1 MLVCSLDCY
10 GRITTSEAFS
20 TGNEPFAGSNVTFVL
35 VSGLPGDIESENAF
49 QDQLRGWL
57 EFLSIE
63 QRAKRCVVFCD
74 QPSAVKPPDA
84 VRSQTFK
91 ADRANLLS
99 LPEKIGSVP
108 GQLRIIVWGHGGNQG
123 ATPVFH
129 VRGPRL
135 TPSDFASVAAKLPE
149 GASQWV
155 FLFRGSGAFAQAIAK
170 PGRIVLAS
178 DDGTMFGSDPN
189 GMPLLLKELRNHPA
203 TAFGPLAENFGRQTA
218 GWFAERNLARTEE
231 PTLWIDEQQPRH
243 LAQSASELAKPV
255 AGSTEETQVSI
266 PEPVKSK
273 TQSLLALAAGWDG
286 IKKVRPEDYPD
297 SDAVVLRSRH
307 VSVLGTS
314 PALSTEREEFIQV
327 LQPEGTRLGD
337 FDVSFAPPEEELEF
351 LDCEVLRADGQIE
364 RMDPDLIHLS
374 GEPSPG
380 EYQTVRRKVFS
391 LPGVTPGSI
400 LHVRYRSQWKD
411 YPLPRVSMEIPLAR
425 DIPVLQAAVVV
436 RIPKG
441 SSFHYRFENGSASE
455 EPTRDQSGYSTSY
468 SWLVTNIAPCCSEP
482 LAPHQRPALRI
493 STFADWHEFAEWY
506 SHITRLTAEISP
518 ELKEKAQALAR
529 DASSSR
535 EKVEAVFNYVTG
547 LRYVEVPLGV
557 NSLRP
562 HAAANVFQN
571 QFGDCKDK
579 ANLLN
584 ALLHALSIEADLV
597 LVPRFGQAYQEL
609 PGLSFNHAIS
619 RVNADGKT
627 FWLDCTDEVCRFDF
641 LPPGDSGRNVL
652 VIDGRTSAL
661 CRLDS
666 SDSSSNRLSL
676 RGKLRYAEGG
686 RDFSLDLGAV
696 GSGCGDY
703 QLRSAFGQGK
713 ERGGALPLLMMIC
726 RPASGS
732 FAMEHQNATPVAALD
747 RAFEW
752 RGQGKH
758 VGLLS
763 RFKDSIALH
772 SPFWIPREWDVA
784 IHARRSSLLLN
795 EGYPLT
801 LEEQFEIVMPP
812 ETESISLP
820 ERA

>member
-1 MLVCSLDCY
+1 
-10 GRITTSEAFS
+10 
-20 TGNEPFAGSNVTFVL
+20 
-35 VSGLPGDIESENAF
+35 
-49 QDQLRGWL
+49 
-57 EFLSIE
+57 
-63 QRAKRCVVFCD
+63 
-74 QPSAVKPPDA
+74 
-84 VRSQTFK
+84 
-91 ADRANLLS
+91 
-99 LPEKIGSVP
+99 
-108 GQLRIIVWGHGGNQG
+108 
-123 ATPVFH
+123 
-129 VRGPRL
+129 
-135 TPSDFASVAAKLPE
+135 
-149 GASQWV
+149 
-155 FLFRGSGAFAQAIAK
+155 
-170 PGRIVLAS
+170 
-178 DDGTMFGSDPN
+178 
-189 GMPLLLKELRNHPA
+189 
-203 TAFGPLAENFGRQTA
+203 
-218 GWFAERNLARTEE
+218 
-231 PTLWIDEQQPRH
+231 
-243 LAQSASELAKPV
+243 
-255 AGSTEETQVSI
+255 
-266 PEPVKSK
+266 
-273 TQSLLALAAGWDG
+273 
-286 IKKVRPEDYPD
+286 
-297 SDAVVLRSRH
+297 
-307 VSVLGTS
+307 
-314 PALSTEREEFIQV
+314 
-327 LQPEGTRLGD
+327 
-337 FDVSFAPPEEELEF
+337 
-351 LDCEVLRADGQIE
+351 
-364 RMDPDLIHLS
+364 
-374 GEPSPG
+374 
-380 EYQTVRRKVFS
+380 
-391 LPGVTPGSI
+391 
-400 LHVRYRSQWKD
+400 
-411 YPLPRVSMEIPLAR
+411 
-425 DIPVLQAAVVV
+425 
-436 RIPKG
+436 
-441 SSFHYRFENGSASE
+441 
-455 EPTRDQSGYSTSY
+455 
-468 SWLVTNIAPCCSEP
+468 
-482 LAPHQRPALRI
+482 
-493 STFADWHEFAEWY
+493 
-506 SHITRLTAEISP
+506 
-518 ELKEKAQALAR
+518 
-529 DASSSR
+529 
-535 EKVEAVFNYVTG
+535 
-547 LRYVEVPLGV
+547 
-557 NSLRP
+557 
-562 HAAANVFQN
+562 
-571 QFGDCKDK
+571 
-579 ANLLN
+579 LLN

-820 ERA
+820 ERAENRQPPLAWTVEWKKKSETALVASFHAELARGELTIEETRSFQHELRELFQALGSDALISSTRSPESSFKTSQN